1 MNLHSNPCGPDCP
14 DRRPGCNCKK
24 RKAWKAENEAK
35 KKWLR
40 EIQSADSVLL
50 PNRIKRFG
58 SNKYNKY

>member
-1 MNLHSNPCGPDCP
+1 MRLCKSPCTRECP
-14 DRRPGCNCKK
+14 DRKPGCNCEK
-24 RKAWKAENEAK
+24 RKAWKAENEAQ

-50 PNRIKRFG
+50 PNRMKRFG